1 MGIGNSD
8 SWRITKVNDKYE
20 ICDSY
25 PSVWAVP
32 VSCTDDD
39 LRAVAAFRSRG
50 RLPVLSWIHPISQ
63 ASITRCSQPLVGV
76 SGKRS
81 ADDET
86 YVRTLMEINL
96 QSHKL
101 SIIDA
106 RPMANI

>member
-1 MGIGNSD
+1 MI
-8 SWRITKVNDKYE
+8 I
-20 ICDSY
+20 
-25 PSVWAVP
+25 
-32 VSCTDDD
+32 DDNN
-39 LRAVAAFRSRG
+39 
-50 RLPVLSWIHPISQ
+50 IHFF
-63 ASITRCSQPLVGV
+63 LEV

-106 RPMANI
+106 RPMANAIANKAKGGG